1 MDSIENKIKKI
12 EDLLI
17 TAATSVSSARL
28 LLSEISW
35 NEVSESDKDKLI
47 SLAWEVSSWVNNNSY
62 WEDKIVEWVFD
73 WERMIDHEWHT
84 YPIPAN
90 YISKSKLVEWDWL
103 KLTIWDWW
111 RFLYK
116 QIKPIPRKHIIW
128 TLSLEDGQYK
138 VIWEWKAYNVVLAAV
153 TYFKAEIWDKVA
165 IIVPESW
172 DSKRAAI
179 ESVIPNE

>member
-12 EDLLI
+12 ENLLSSSSSSL
-17 TAATSVSSARL
+17 ASARL
-28 LLSEISW
+28 LLSDITGNNIPNNDKEKLVSMASEISSW
-35 NEVSESDKDKLI
+35 HSYSSDKI
-47 SLAWEVSSWVNNNSY
+47 
-62 WEDKIVEWVFD
+62 IEWVFD
-73 WERMIDHEWHT
+73 WERMIDPEWNT

-103 KLTIWDWW
+103 KLTVWDAW

-116 QIKPIPRKHIIW
+116 QIRPVPRKHIIW

-138 VIWEWKAYNVVLAAV
+138 VIWEWKAYLVVLASV
-153 TYFKAEIWDKVA
+153 TYFKAEIWDSIA

-172 DSKRAAI
+172 DSKWAAL
-179 ESVIPNE
+179 ESVIPNES